1 MHSFSRGRQAL
12 GRDLIIILT
21 LFLLTIFGIL
31 LQTFFT
37 FQSQKTDAIVI
48 DLAGRQ
54 RMLHTKHMKDVLLT
68 SQGFKSDYAYTRK
81 VLDQTLDALIEGGP
95 AVMTLGRTKT
105 IVLPKAAT
113 IEIQDKLLEQ
123 HTLLEKLIAHA
134 DSFLAI
140 SPDDPAYEEALH
152 ALEDLGDTLQAVSN
166 EAVQLLDRH
175 AESKV
180 MTRILWQVGVALFVG
195 ILGVLLSYQ
204 LVRTQKEKERE
215 IIERQRAEENLRKS
229 ETKTME
235 ALRRSDRLKSSL
247 LSSVSHELRTP
258 LTTVKAMASTGLG
271 SNGQEGSTI
280 PDEVRASMI
289 AEIDYLDRLIDNLLN
304 MSRIEAG
311 MLVPEREWQF
321 FEELLES
328 AIRRVRN
335 WSPHH
340 RIISNLD
347 TSLPPIYVDGVQIQQ
362 VLINLLDNAIKF
374 SPEHSQIE
382 ILAGYQG
389 NMLEVSVCNEGE
401 GIQPD
406 DLEQVFEEFYRIENK
421 LHRNVRGT
429 GLGLSICKGII
440 EAHGGSI
447 MAHPVVEGTT
457 RISFLLPLEQDSPN
471 EFPIQQDHHTWSH
484 S

>member
-1 MHSFSRGRQAL
+1 MHSISRGRQAL

-37 FQSQKTDAIVI
+37 FQSHKTDAIII

-68 SQGFKSDYAYTRK
+68 SQGFTTDYGYTRK
-81 VLDQTLDALIEGGP
+81 VLNQTLDALIKGGP
-95 AVMTLGRTKT
+95 AIMTLGRTKT

-123 HTLLEKLIAHA
+123 QTLLEKLIAHA
-134 DSFLAI
+134 DAFLAI
-140 SPDDPAYEEALH
+140 STDDPAYEEALH

-166 EAVQLLDRH
+166 EAVQLLDRY

-180 MTRILWQVGVALFVG
+180 MSRILWQVGVALFVG
-195 ILGVLLSYQ
+195 TLGILLSFK

-215 IIERQRAEENLRKS
+215 MIERQRAEENLRNS
-229 ETKTME
+229 ETTTME

-258 LTTVKAMASTGLG
+258 LTTVKAMVSTGVG
-271 SNGQEGSTI
+271 TNGQEGNTI
-280 PDEVRASMI
+280 PDEVRTSMI

-321 FEELLES
+321 LEELLES

-340 RIISNLD
+340 RFISNLD
-347 TSLPPIYVDGVQIQQ
+347 ASLPPIYVDGVQIQQ
-362 VLINLLDNAIKF
+362 VLINLLDNAVKF
-374 SPEHSQIE
+374 SPEGSQTE
-382 ILAGYQG
+382 ILAEYHGD
-389 NMLEVSVCNEGE
+389 MIEVSVCNEGV

-406 DLEQVFEEFYRIENK
+406 DLEHIFEEFYRIENGPQ
-421 LHRNVRGT
+421 RNVRGT

-440 EAHGGSI
+440 EAHGGNI
-447 MAHPVVEGTT
+447 MAHSVAEGKT
-457 RISFLLPLEQDSPN
+457 RISFLLPLEQDSPH
-471 EFPIQQDHHTWSH
+471 EFPVQQDSHTWSH